1 MDRTRTFMVLWTLAV
16 LAATTAFVLHLALRV
31 RSIELGYE
39 LGRVHSEVARLRE
52 VRRVLELELE
62 SHKTPERVDLVA
74 RNLLGMS
81 EPTFD
86 RILGGGKEPTVE
98 DEKSAEGQLR

>member
-1 MDRTRTFMVLWTLAV
+1 
-16 LAATTAFVLHLALRV
+16 LRA

-86 RILGGGKEPTVE
+86 RILSGGEDPAVE
-98 DEKSAEGQLR
+98 DDGAGKGPAP